1 MENLQNQQ
9 ILQTKNPY
17 EALDKLGK
25 DIVTLKLSGL
35 SYQQIVEYLEQLGE
49 KRENQTVRDWF
60 SESGKYNEVYKYM
73 KEQRRKEIEPEF
85 EAVGDQIKEGAIE
98 AIQVVR
104 DKVKQGNLKA
114 AMYMLRL
121 AGLEEVQ
128 KIEEIQPRQEIDQG
142 ILFIRELIT
151 ARRDAARLNRLSN
164 NTSGNHTSTT

>member
-17 EALDKLGK
+17 EVLDKLGK
-25 DIVTLKLSGL
+25 DIVSLKLSGL

-60 SESGKYNEVYKYM
+60 SEGGKYHEAYKYM
-73 KEQRRKEIEPEF
+73 KEQRRKEVEPEF
-85 EAVGDQIKEGAIE
+85 EAVNDQIKEGAID

-128 KIEEIQPRQEIDQG
+128 RIEEVRPPQEDEG
-142 ILFIRELIT
+142 ILLLREMIT
-151 ARRDAARLNRLSN
+151 AHREKARLDRLN
-164 NTSGNHTSTT
+164 NTSENPPSIT